1 MPTEIQL
8 LNQKE
13 YNRDMLAKTLEF
25 NRATS
30 QANAQMRMAADQYNA
45 NAEDRMIATN
55 AANRAARRNAIRE
68 QIAGLGENLGAI
80 GTEQR
85 WMDLAPK
92 LYGYSATGEYINK
105 DKNNPTSDNSVI
117 SLLEDSMSK
126 IPAKA
131 WSKRNRKSKGGKEWL
146 IIHHKI
152 DHPLQSLL
160 RYQCKR
166 FYIQPRC
173 WHNGILRLKEYQA
186 EQDKAI

>member
-1 MPTEIQL
+1 MIAAMNNLYDAYGDTAI
-8 LNQKE
+8 KSRE

-68 QIAGLGENLGAI
+68 QIAALGENIGAI

-92 LYGYSATGEYINK
+92 LFRGYKANGDYTNQTIKNIVLDESDSATAFQSALARYMGSSQAPTPNIGQQFINSAT
-105 DKNNPTSDNSVI
+105 DLQS
-117 SLLEDSMSK
+117 
-126 IPAKA
+126 
-131 WSKRNRKSKGGKEWL
+131 KSKKKRKKTKEV
-146 IIHHKI
+146 K
-152 DHPLQSLL
+152 
-160 RYQCKR
+160 
-166 FYIQPRC
+166 
-173 WHNGILRLKEYQA
+173 NG
-186 EQDKAI
+186 